1 MAYNEAASL
10 TSVVR
15 EIEEILLETTR
26 ACEIIIVD
34 DGSHDGSGEIAD
46 SLAVSSQNIRV
57 VHHLV
62 NLGLGGVYR
71 TGFTSSRAH
80 FLTFFPADGQFPAK
94 IISQF
99 LPLMEN
105 ADLVLGFL
113 PHRDSSPLAKC
124 LSLFER
130 LLYHILFSS
139 LPKFQGIFMIR
150 RELLDGLELK
160 STGRG
165 WAIILELII
174 RTMRGGYRVISV
186 PTEMRPRMSGK
197 SKVNNPRTILAN
209 LKQAFML
216 RRLL

>member
-1 MAYNEAASL
+1 
-10 TSVVR
+10 
-15 EIEEILLETTR
+15 
-26 ACEIIIVD
+26 
-34 DGSHDGSGEIAD
+34 
-46 SLAVSSQNIRV
+46 
-57 VHHLV
+57 
-62 NLGLGGVYR
+62 
-71 TGFTSSRAH
+71 
-80 FLTFFPADGQFPAK
+80 
-94 IISQF
+94 
-99 LPLMEN
+99 
-105 ADLVLGFL
+105 
-113 PHRDSSPLAKC
+113 
-124 LSLFER
+124 
-130 LLYHILFSS
+130 
-139 LPKFQGIFMIR
+139 MIR